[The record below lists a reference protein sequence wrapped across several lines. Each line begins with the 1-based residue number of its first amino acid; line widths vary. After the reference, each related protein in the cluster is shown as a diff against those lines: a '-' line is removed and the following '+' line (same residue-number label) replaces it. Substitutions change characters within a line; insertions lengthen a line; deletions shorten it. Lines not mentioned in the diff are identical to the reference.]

1 MKKKFQQLFKKSE
14 SLSTEQYKKIKAVES
29 RLGILHGLCKLLQ
42 SRYKLAEVLVPKTRF
57 NYV

>member
-29 RLGILHGLCKLLQ
+29 RLGILHGLCKIL
-42 SRYKLAEVLVPKTRF
+42 SYICIYTFCNLVTNLRKF
-57 NYV
+57 